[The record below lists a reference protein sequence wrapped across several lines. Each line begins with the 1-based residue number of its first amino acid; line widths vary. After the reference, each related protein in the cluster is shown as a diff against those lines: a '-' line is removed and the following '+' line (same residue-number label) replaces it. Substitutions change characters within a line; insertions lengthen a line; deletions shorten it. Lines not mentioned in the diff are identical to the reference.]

1 MCTGQKTKD
10 AVEPIRAALQNH
22 LESIKR
28 SISEEIRAYPLP
40 IPGCDVHYN
49 QLLEDRSRVSR
60 DMGKLNG
67 LFDDGQPAQDRLT
80 AMSAFVTS
88 SAFVDIEMERR
99 LLADIEEAVSV

>member
-1 MCTGQKTKD
+1 MCTGKKTKD
-10 AVEPIRAALQNH
+10 VVEPIRAALQNH

-60 DMGKLNG
+60 ELSKLDG
-67 LFDDGQPAQDRLT
+67 LFDDGPPAQDHLS
-80 AMSAFVTS
+80 AMSVFVTS
-88 SAFVDIEMERR
+88 SIYFNIEMEQR